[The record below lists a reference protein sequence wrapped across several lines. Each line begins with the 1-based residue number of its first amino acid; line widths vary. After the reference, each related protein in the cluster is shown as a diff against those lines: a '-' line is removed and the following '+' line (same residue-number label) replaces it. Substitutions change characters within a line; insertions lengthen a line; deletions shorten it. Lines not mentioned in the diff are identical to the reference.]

1 MKKQLKTLIFC
12 LVAVAVLAAA
22 YFIVSALL
30 PDSETDDDKLYIVKG
45 SADTMFAVKVEFPE
59 SQGGYRYIIGKIPQ
73 VDESILYIYQDN
85 GVYDGYEYSQSLME
99 DAFTRF
105 MELEATELVYEET
118 DNLAE
123 FGLDDDS
130 AVRVTITPFDVLAAE
145 NEALQPITLLI
156 GSYNSVSN
164 AYYAKRADAP
174 EIYMITELNANTY
187 LNGPNRYRSL
197 DILPDF
203 GTYYDNLKTVTL
215 NARNGESIVLE
226 RHETFESEEEGV
238 LIYTTFRMVEPYRA
252 YVSDTV
258 AGESFLDLISSL
270 MVMQVVE
277 NNPEDLSVYG
287 LDDENSFTVEFVTNA
302 GEKTTMRFGSVS
314 SNIFVMIE
322 GIDSVYAAYGD
333 ISFGDL
339 TAMDLRSSL
348 VWLHNIKD
356 VAKVEMSL
364 PNGDYVLDVDDTVN
378 ADDGSGTFVAALN
391 GTALSEDNGRRLYT
405 SIISI
410 QYDNI
415 LAGEAIES
423 EPSYTFKITYRSG
436 FTETLRFYKATSR
449 QYIVCLGED
458 TQPEETNFCAN
469 ITYLRKVVE
478 NIDTIL
484 SGGTISRY

>member
-1 MKKQLKTLIFC
+1 MKKQLKTLILC
-12 LVAVAVLAAA
+12 LVVVVVLTASYFVVA
-22 YFIVSALL
+22 ALI
-30 PDSETDDDKLYIVKG
+30 PDAEEEDDALYIVNG
-45 SADTMFAVKVEFPE
+45 NADSMFTVLVEFPE
-59 SQGGYRYIIGKIPQ
+59 SQGGYRYVIGKIPQ
-73 VDESILYIYQDN
+73 VDNSVLYIYQDN
-85 GVYDGYEYSQSLME
+85 GIYDHFEYSQTLME
-99 DAFTRF
+99 DAFTRL
-105 MELEATELVYEET
+105 MALEATELVYEET

-123 FGLDDDS
+123 FGLDDDN
-130 AVRVTITPFDVLAAE
+130 AVRVTISPFDELAAE
-145 NEALQPITLLI
+145 DETLQPITLLI
-156 GSYNSVSN
+156 GNYNSVSS
-164 AYYAKRADAP
+164 AYYAKRADSP
-174 EIYMITELNANTY
+174 EVYMITTLNANTY

-203 GTYYDNLKTVTL
+203 GTYYDNLKSVTL
-215 NARNGESIVLE
+215 NNRNGETIVLE

-238 LIYTTFRMVEPYRA
+238 LIYTTFRMTDPYRA

-258 AGESFLDLISSL
+258 VSESFLDLISAM

-277 NNPEDLSVYG
+277 NNPEDLSIYG
-287 LDDENSFTVEFVTNA
+287 LDDENSFTVEFVTND
-302 GEKTTMRFGSVS
+302 GTETTLRFGSAS
-314 SNIFVMIE
+314 STIYIMVE

-356 VAKVEMSL
+356 VSKVEMSL
-364 PNGDYVLDVDDTVN
+364 PNGDYTLEIDDTVN
-378 ADDGSGTFVAALN
+378 ADDGTGTFVAALN

-410 QYDNI
+410 QYDDL

-423 EPSYTFKITYRSG
+423 EPSYTFRITYRSG
-436 FTETLRFYKATSR
+436 YTETLRFFKATSR

-458 TQPEETNFCAN
+458 TMPEETNFCAN
-469 ITYLRKVVE
+469 ITFLRDITE
-478 NIDTIL
+478 NVDTIL